1 MVAGV
6 VGPDMELVFNCN
18 CINAELLVLG
28 EQVEGQFLGQF
39 DVVFLVPVLVG
50 NVRQGAVEVYHWGL
64 DADLIID
71 PSGDSIRPAGD
82 DADDVALLGG
92 CS

>member
-1 MVAGV
+1 MVASV
-6 VGPDMELVFNCN
+6 IGPDVELVFDRDRV
-18 CINAELLVLG
+18 NAEPLVLG

-39 DVVFLVPVLVG
+39 DVVFLIPVLVG
-50 NVRQGAVEVYHWGL
+50 NVGQGAVEVYHWGL